1 MNDSMLKNLVWQEVY
16 YVAQSLI
23 ADVSNF
29 GESKEEV
36 LNNLEEALNLFFE
49 NA

>member
-1 MNDSMLKNLVWQEVY
+1 MKLTSIGMVWQAGKY
-16 YVAQSLI
+16 YVAQSLV
-23 ADVSNF
+23 ADVSSF
-29 GESKEEV
+29 GESREEA